1 MAGGGGVNPILQNL
15 SQFLGTDLSSDR
27 RSVRVSTYL
36 NTTATEQGLLLL
48 FLLVYQGK
56 HIFFWYQGGGRWGW
70 EVDTGIKIYLLS
82 VVA

>member
-15 SQFLGTDLSSDR
+15 SQCLGTGLSSDR

-48 FLLVYQGK
+48 FLLVYQGI